1 MKKSIS
7 RRSFLKA
14 VGALSA
20 AGALAA
26 CGGSSTSTAASTAS
40 SAAPAASAEA
50 SGSAAASIKL
60 WTYPIGGCQ
69 RQKQG
74 ATFGAAVCRMQG
86 PFKGRSR
93 RRAPQEGAETVNQ
106 MRNV

>member
-50 SGSAAASIKL
+50 SGSAASIKL
-60 WTYPIGGCQ
+60 WTYPIGGWGKDETVQ
-69 RQKQG
+69 EII
-74 ATFGAAVCRMQG
+74 G
-86 PFKGRSR
+86 PLSPAPMSMRSLPIRRSR
-93 RRAPQEGAETVNQ
+93 DTAMRRH
-106 MRNV
+106 